1 MRAML
6 TTAHG
11 DRSVLEYREDYPNPS
26 AGPGMAVLDVA
37 ACAVNFHDV
46 FTRRGMPGITLNLP
60 VIVGSDIAGTVSAV
74 GTDTDGEDD
83 AAQWVGKRVLVD
95 PVYFDDGGKPHMIGE
110 TVHGGRAE
118 QVEVPLEN
126 LIELPDS
133 VSFDAAAS
141 LPLAYGTAWRM
152 MVTIGRVSA
161 GEKVLVLGA
170 SGGVGVA
177 CLQIAKLM
185 GCEVLACA
193 SSESKLQGLRD
204 LGADHV
210 HNYIDEP
217 FREGVKNVFG
227 KPRLDGTGGVDVAVN
242 FTGGDTM
249 FDTQRCVKKG
259 GRILTCG
266 ATAGYDLHID
276 ARYWW
281 SYEHQMLGSD
291 GWHRGDLEAL
301 VALIAEGKLEP
312 AVETVLPISESAEA
326 ERLLEDRE
334 VFGKVLL
341 KP

>member
-1 MRAML
+1 ML

-11 DRSVLEYREDYPNPS
+11 DRSTLQYRQDYPSPA
-26 AGPGMAVLDVA
+26 AGPGQVVIDVA

-46 FTRRGMPGITLNLP
+46 FTRRGMPGITLDLP
-60 VIVGSDIAGTVSAV
+60 VVVGSDIAGTVSSLGSDV
-74 GTDTDGEDD
+74 D
-83 AAQWVGKRVLVD
+83 ASWQGKRVLVD
-95 PVYFDDGGKPHMIGE
+95 PVYFHAGKPHMIGE
-110 TVHGGRAE
+110 TVDGGRAE
-118 QVEVPLEN
+118 QVAVPAEN

-133 VSFDAAAS
+133 VSFEAAAS

-152 MVTIGRVSA
+152 MVTIGKVSA

-177 CLQIAKLM
+177 CVQIAKLC

-193 SSESKLQGLRD
+193 SSESKLQRLRD
-204 LGADHV
+204 IGADHV
-210 HNYIDEP
+210 HNYVDEP
-217 FREGVKNVFG
+217 FREGVKSVFG
-227 KPRLDGTGGVDVAVN
+227 KPRLDGTGGVTVAVN

-249 FDTQRCVKKG
+249 FDTQRCVAKG

-266 ATAGYDLHID
+266 ATAGYDLKID

-291 GWHRGDLEAL
+291 GWQRSDLEAL
-301 VALIAEGKLEP
+301 VALIAEGKLDP
-312 AVETVLPISESAEA
+312 VVDKVLPISETAEA
-326 ERLLEDRE
+326 ERMMEDRE
-334 VFGKVLL
+334 VFGKILL